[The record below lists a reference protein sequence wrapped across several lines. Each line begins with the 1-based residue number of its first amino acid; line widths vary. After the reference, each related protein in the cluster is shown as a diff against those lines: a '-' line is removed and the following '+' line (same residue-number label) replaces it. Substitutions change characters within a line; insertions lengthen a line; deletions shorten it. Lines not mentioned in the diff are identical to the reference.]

1 MQIYRN
7 YKFRLCPTKSQ
18 IDLLN
23 LHFFLSNQAWNS
35 TLAQKML
42 DLKENANLPK
52 ADRAFKKDKNIEQAM
67 KEELKARGF
76 KPHSGIVQ
84 ESFKSMKKSLKTIYS
99 KKNDGVGRVGFP
111 KFKSSKGI
119 EQSFYFKNQGI
130 SWTESHFKILKNQI
144 SWKLHRNIPNS
155 AKLNG
160 VVVKREADGKFFVI
174 LNMTLTDNNQ
184 YPKSGVECALDMNIK
199 NIAISDSSGQRRLI
213 RLEDFSKSKY
223 SKNLKKVQ
231 KKLSKRYKNKVF
243 SKNTKRL
250 QRKSNKLYKKIKN
263 KKEDFFHKLSNQL
276 TNQYDQI
283 SIENLE
289 IKPMKESKSTALN
302 RLISDV
308 SWNSLIQKLKY
319 KSEMKNKLIRELNPA
334 FSSQRCFKC
343 GSISKNNRKSQ
354 SDFSCKNCGYTTNAD
369 LNAADNLLNY
379 QKWSLEQTTLISSWN
394 QNLCIENVD

>member
-1 MQIYRN
+1 MQVHRN
-7 YKFRLCPTKSQ
+7 YKFRLYPTKSQ

-35 TLAQKML
+35 TLAQKMT
-42 DLKENANLPK
+42 DLKANAHLLP
-52 ADRAFKKDKNIEQAM
+52 AERTFKKDTDIEKAM

-76 KPHSGIVQ
+76 KPHSGVVQ
-84 ESFKSMKKSLKTIYS
+84 ESFKSMKKSLSSFYS
-99 KKNDGVGRVGFP
+99 RKNDGVGFP

-130 SWTESHFKILKNQI
+130 SWTQSHFKILKNQI
-144 SWKLHRNIPNS
+144 SWKLHRNIPHS

-174 LNMTLTDNNQ
+174 LNLTLEDDTQ
-184 YPKSGVECALDMNIK
+184 YQKSGIECALDLNIN
-199 NIAISDSSGQRRLI
+199 NIALSDSSGHRKLI
-213 RLEDFSKSKY
+213 QLEDFSKSKY
-223 SKNLKKVQ
+223 SKNFKKVQ
-231 KKLSKRYKNKVF
+231 QKLSKRYKNKVF
-243 SKNTKRL
+243 SKNTARL
-250 QRKSNKLYKKIKN
+250 QKKSNKLYKKIKN

-289 IKPMKESKSTALN
+289 IKSMKESKSQRLN

-308 SWNSLIQKLKY
+308 SWNSLIQKIKY
-319 KSEMKNKLIRELNPA
+319 KQIQKNKLIRELNPA
-334 FSSQRCFKC
+334 YSSQRCFKC
-343 GSISKNNRKSQ
+343 GHISKNNRKSQ
-354 SDFSCKNCGYTTNAD
+354 SDFDCENCGYTENAD
-369 LNAADNLLNY
+369 LNAADNLLDY
-379 QKWSLEQTTLISSWN
+379 QQWSLEQTTLISSWN

>member
-1 MQIYRN
+1 MQIHRN
-7 YKFRLCPTKSQ
+7 YKFRLYPTKSQ

-35 TLAQKML
+35 TLAQKMT
-42 DLKENANLPK
+42 DLKANAHLLP
-52 ADRAFKKDKNIEQAM
+52 ADRTFKKDADIEKAM

-84 ESFKSMKKSLKTIYS
+84 ESFKSMKKSLSSFYS
-99 KKNDGVGRVGFP
+99 RKNDGVGFP

-130 SWTESHFKILKNQI
+130 SWTQSHFKILKNQI
-144 SWKLHRNIPNS
+144 SWKLHRNIPHS

-160 VVVKREADGKFFVI
+160 VVVKREADGKFFVN
-174 LNMTLTDNNQ
+174 LNMTLEDETH
-184 YPKSGVECALDMNIK
+184 YPKSGIECALDLNVT
-199 NIAISDSSGQRRLI
+199 NIALSDSSGTRRLI
-213 RLEDFSKSKY
+213 PLEDFSKSKY
-223 SKNLKKVQ
+223 SINFLKVQ
-231 KKLSKRYKNKVF
+231 KKLSKRYKEKNF
-243 SKNTKRL
+243 SKNTTRL
-250 QRKSNKLYKKIKN
+250 QKKSNKLFKKIKN

-289 IKPMKESKSTALN
+289 IKSMKESKSQRLN

-308 SWNSLIQKLKY
+308 SWNSLIQKIKY
-319 KSEMKNKLIRELNPA
+319 KQIQKNKLIRELNPA
-334 FSSQRCFKC
+334 YSSQRCNKC

-354 SDFSCKNCGYTTNAD
+354 SDFNCENCGYTTNAD
-369 LNAADNLLNY
+369 LNAADNLLDY
-379 QKWSLEQTTLISSWN
+379 QQWSLEQTTLISSWN

>member
-1 MQIYRN
+1 LYPS
-7 YKFRLCPTKSQ
+7 KTQ

-42 DLKENANLPK
+42 DLKENATLPK
-52 ADRAFKKDKNIEQAM
+52 ADRAFKKDKDIEQAM
-67 KEELKARGF
+67 KDELKARGF

-84 ESFKSMKKSLKTIYS
+84 ESFKSMKKSLSSFYS
-99 KKNDGVGRVGFP
+99 RKNDGVGFP
-111 KFKSSKGI
+111 KFKSSNGI

-130 SWTESHFKILKNQI
+130 SWTTNHFKILKNQI
-144 SWKLHRNIPNS
+144 SWKLHRNIPHS

-174 LNMTLTDNNQ
+174 LNMTLEDNNT
-184 YPKSGVECALDMNIK
+184 YLKSGVECALDLNVK
-199 NIAISDSSGQRRLI
+199 NIAVSDSNGQRKLI
-213 RLEDFSKSKY
+213 QLEDFSKSKY
-223 SKNLKKVQ
+223 SKTFKKVQ
-231 KKLSKRYKNKVF
+231 QELSKRYKNKVF
-243 SKNTKRL
+243 SKNTQRL
-250 QRKSNKLYKKIKN
+250 QKKSNNLYKKIKN

-289 IKPMKESKSTALN
+289 IKSMKESKSQRLN

-308 SWNSLIQKLKY
+308 SWNSLLQKLKY
-319 KSEMKNKLIRELNPA
+319 KSEMKNRLIRELNPA
-334 FSSQRCFKC
+334 YSSQRCNQC

-354 SDFSCKNCGYTTNAD
+354 SDFSCENCGYTTNAD
-369 LNAADNLLNY
+369 LNAADNLLDY
-379 QKWSLEQTTLISSWN
+379 QKWSLEQKTLISTWN

>member
-1 MQIYRN
+1 MQIHRN
-7 YKFRLCPTKSQ
+7 YKFRLYPNKAQ

-35 TLAQKML
+35 TLAQKMT
-42 DLKENANLPK
+42 DLKANAYLLP
-52 ADRAFKKDKNIEQAM
+52 ADRTFKKDTDIEKAM

-84 ESFKSMKKSLKTIYS
+84 ESFKSMKKSLSSFYS
-99 KKNDGVGRVGFP
+99 RKNDGVGFP

-130 SWTESHFKILKNQI
+130 SWTQSHFKILKNQV
-144 SWKLHRNIPNS
+144 SWKLHRNIPHS
-155 AKLNG
+155 AKLND

-174 LNMTLTDNNQ
+174 LNLTLKDDTQ
-184 YPKSGVECALDMNIK
+184 YSKSGIECALDLNIN
-199 NIAISDSSGQRRLI
+199 NIALSDSSGHRKLI
-213 RLEDFSKSKY
+213 QLEDFSKSKY
-223 SKNLKKVQ
+223 SKNFKKVQ
-231 KKLSKRYKNKVF
+231 QKLSKRYKNKVF
-243 SKNTKRL
+243 SKNTARL
-250 QRKSNKLYKKIKN
+250 QKKSNKLYKKIKN

-289 IKPMKESKSTALN
+289 IKSMKESKSQRLN
-302 RLISDV
+302 RLISDI
-308 SWNSLIQKLKY
+308 SWNSLIQKIKY
-319 KSEMKNKLIRELNPA
+319 KQIQKNKLIRELNPA
-334 FSSQRCFKC
+334 YSSQRCIKC

-354 SDFSCKNCGYTTNAD
+354 SDFNCENCGYTTNAD
-369 LNAADNLLNY
+369 LNAADNLLDY
-379 QKWSLEQTTLISSWN
+379 QQWSLEQTTLISFWN

>member
-1 MQIYRN
+1 MQIHRN
-7 YKFRLCPTKSQ
+7 YKFRLYPNKAQ

-35 TLAQKML
+35 TLAQKMT
-42 DLKENANLPK
+42 DLKANEHLPL
-52 ADRAFKKDKNIEQAM
+52 ADRTFKKDADIEKAM

-84 ESFKSMKKSLKTIYS
+84 ESFKSMKKSLSSFYS
-99 KKNDGVGRVGFP
+99 RKNDGVGFP

-130 SWTESHFKILKNQI
+130 SWTQSHFKILKNQI
-144 SWKLHRNIPNS
+144 SWNLHRNIPHS

-174 LNMTLTDNNQ
+174 LNLTLEDDTQ
-184 YPKSGVECALDMNIK
+184 YQKSGIECALDLNIN
-199 NIAISDSSGQRRLI
+199 NIALSDSSGLRKLI
-213 RLEDFSKSKY
+213 QLEDFSKSKY
-223 SKNLKKVQ
+223 SKNFKKVQ
-231 KKLSKRYKNKVF
+231 QKLSKRYKNKVF
-243 SKNTKRL
+243 SKNTARL
-250 QRKSNKLYKKIKN
+250 QKKSNKLYKKIKN

-289 IKPMKESKSTALN
+289 IKSMKESKSQRLN

-308 SWNSLIQKLKY
+308 SWNSLIQKIKY
-319 KSEMKNKLIRELNPA
+319 KQIQKNKLIRELNPA
-334 FSSQRCFKC
+334 YSSQRCFKC
-343 GSISKNNRKSQ
+343 GHISKNNRKSQ
-354 SDFSCKNCGYTTNAD
+354 SDFNCENCGYTTNAD
-369 LNAADNLLNY
+369 LNAADNLLDY
-379 QKWSLEQTTLISSWN
+379 QQWSLEQTTLISSWN

>member
-1 MQIYRN
+1 MQIHRN
-7 YKFRLCPTKSQ
+7 YKFRLYPTKSQ
-18 IDLLN
+18 IDLFN

-35 TLAQKML
+35 TLAQKMT
-42 DLKENANLPK
+42 DLKANAHLLP
-52 ADRAFKKDKNIEQAM
+52 ADRAFKKDADIEKAM

-84 ESFKSMKKSLKTIYS
+84 ESFKSMKKSLSSFYS
-99 KKNDGVGRVGFP
+99 RKNDGVGFP

-130 SWTESHFKILKNQI
+130 SWTQSHFKILKNQI
-144 SWKLHRNIPNS
+144 SWKLHRNIPHS

-174 LNMTLTDNNQ
+174 LNLTLEDDTQ
-184 YPKSGVECALDMNIK
+184 YSKSGIECALDLNIN
-199 NIAISDSSGQRRLI
+199 NIALSDSSGYRKLI
-213 RLEDFSKSKY
+213 QLEDFSKSKY
-223 SKNLKKVQ
+223 SKNFKKVQ
-231 KKLSKRYKNKVF
+231 QKLSKRYKNKNF
-243 SKNTKRL
+243 SKNTARL
-250 QRKSNKLYKKIKN
+250 QKKSNKLYKKIKN

-289 IKPMKESKSTALN
+289 IKSMKESKSQRLN

-308 SWNSLIQKLKY
+308 SWNSLIQKIKY
-319 KSEMKNKLIRELNPA
+319 KQIQKNKLIREINPA
-334 FSSQRCFKC
+334 YSSQRCNKC
-343 GSISKNNRKSQ
+343 GHISKNNRKSQ
-354 SDFSCKNCGYTTNAD
+354 SDFNCENCGYTTNAD
-369 LNAADNLLNY
+369 LNAADNLLDY
-379 QKWSLEQTTLISSWN
+379 HQWSLEQTTLISFWN